1 MYDDRFTISVNSS
14 INFSSMHSMTIH
26 QIFFRIW
33 PRRKP
38 DQLHGTCD
46 CASRFLCFLQK
57 CRIGEWGADLPSPA
71 SQFAWFQSIPWLT
84 KNCPALCCVNC
95 VTCASMCARPW
106 WWILRCKLVYNLLSQ
121 VLLCHFC
128 LSWSYSLFHP
138 HLGPPSSWIH

>member
-1 MYDDRFTISVNSS
+1 MSSDSDEELLSLYLWKFQKNESLEKLILKKGAHGAFALTRELYEDRFTISVNSS

-106 WWILRCKLVYNLLSQ
+106 
-121 VLLCHFC
+121 
-128 LSWSYSLFHP
+128 
-138 HLGPPSSWIH
+138 